1 MFQKAKTRFGK
12 LIMLLLVVLTTIC
25 LTFGL
30 AACSEEVKTITS
42 LAFNDNGQ
50 LVITYSDGT
59 SDTIDGV
66 MGPQGEQGEQG
77 PQGPQ
82 GEQGEQGPQGPQ
94 GPQGEQGEQ
103 GEQGPQGPQGEQGEQ
118 GPQGPQGPQGETG
131 PQGPQGPQGE
141 PGRGIVSIT
150 LNEEKTAFIITYTD
164 ETTVEVPLGFTIP
177 SECTVDHSGT
187 EGMTQVIVTHTEAET
202 GVSIYICDTCGFAR
216 ANLEDESVH
225 TYETKVTPPTCTEPG
240 HIDKTCTVCGYV
252 AETEIDEEHPAT
264 DHSFGEWY
272 VVDDEDANICV
283 SGGMKARKCTK
294 CGYVEYDLTGSTQHI
309 VNNWTYKDNGD
320 GTATLS
326 GTCETCKE
334 TITITIEGP
343 ETPDLKDIQKEEEV
357 STFAANVLE
366 TITEEVEIPA
376 TANVS
381 VTVTYVY
388 EITQKQLKCTDDGQ
402 YILTV
407 KINDVVVDGPDTI
420 DVKGATNHTMIPAE
434 EAEDGVAVQIAVGA
448 EISYVQYKDY
458 LTEFWGM
465 ESTCQKKGQAYYECT
480 ECGEN
485 ARVYTTVRDHV
496 YEGEYADVEG
506 HVADCD
512 TAGKQ
517 AKTCTMCGAT
527 DPVEANWIDKAAL
540 GHTWMKD
547 GSKTAT
553 ITITNYVTGA
563 ATIVVP
569 QICAVCGDLQDKTL
583 ANDEYKVAII
593 SPATCATEGIYQYT
607 FGTDSIRETVTIKE
621 YLETE
626 GYGHSLHA
634 FLNKEGKLDLSDP
647 DVLAELEKNYE
658 GAWQETAENIATCEG
673 SGKEGKM
680 TYTCAVCEQT
690 IEYVT
695 FREHKTN
702 GTGVI
707 APTCTEGGSNSGE
720 CVYCEEKFNHP
731 IDPLGHHY
739 EYALQLTTDES
750 GDTLKVVTVRCTVC
764 GATVAGDVVTGI
776 KLGSDANLSYS
787 ETGTDSCATPGIGTY
802 AYTYTYTY
810 YVWNAESMKREPVE
824 DAEVVLYAS
833 KTLATIPHT
842 IEKVDGT
849 TEQVESGRVFT
860 MGTETD
866 QYKFK
871 IFYDEP
877 GTCQEKGYGVFIC
890 KECGGSVQ
898 VRTTAPHDYSVA
910 LEGEEHFKAATCTE
924 DGFQDYKCANCEKV
938 ERRVIAKSG
947 HGDYEAKLITA
958 PTSAAAGEW
967 QVVCGVCGTTIKTV
981 TMAKLPTT
989 SGNNYTVTST
999 GVACVDGIT
1008 YTCKYTATAEGVTF
1022 EATYTFKA
1030 EKADHMKGD
1039 KYEWTATLADG
1050 TTWDYVGYYCATC
1063 GKVVVDDK
1071 NRAEEVYV
1079 SDQASLTNA
1088 LTTLFTQDMKL
1099 YITAAGEYTLPVINM
1114 GAYDLTII
1122 GQVDGVVFNATT
1134 NVAYDAGSIV
1144 VGSSA
1149 GGTLT
1154 VENVTLKCTP
1164 VEGIAFR
1171 GIVISTNASNFTLNV
1186 KGCTFTAGFATGI
1199 YLGQGTAN
1207 ATITGCSF
1215 SGCEAGIGGS
1225 EGITG
1230 TLKVDTCTFADNGET
1245 IGWAGAGTLII
1256 TKSPTCTSFNQWA
1269 NGEATAVE
1277 VKDGE
1282 YTNK

>member
-82 GEQGEQGPQGPQ
+82 G
-94 GPQGEQGEQ
+94 PQGEQGEQ

-118 GPQGPQGPQGETG
+118 GPQGPQGPQGD
-131 PQGPQGPQGE
+131 QGDKGE

-150 LNEEKTAFIITYTD
+150 LNEERTAFIITYTD

-252 AETEIDEEHPAT
+252 AETEEDLEHPAT
-264 DHSFGEWY
+264 GHTWGDWY
-272 VVDDEDANICV
+272 VVDDKNANICV

-326 GTCETCKE
+326 GVCETCKE
-334 TITITIEGP
+334 TITITIAGP
-343 ETPDLKDIQKEEEV
+343 ETPDLKEIQKEEEV
-357 STFAANVLE
+357 TTFAANVLE

-420 DVKGATNHTMIPAE
+420 DVKGATNHTMIKATDTT
-434 EAEDGVAVQIAVGA
+434 AAVQIAVGA
-448 EISYVQYKDY
+448 HISYVQYKDY

-465 ESTCQKKGQAYYECT
+465 ESTCQKTGEAYYECT
-480 ECGEN
+480 ECGEK

-506 HVADCD
+506 HVANCD

-607 FGTDSIRETVTIKE
+607 FGTDSIRETVTIEE

-647 DVLAELEKNYE
+647 DVRAELEKNYA
-658 GAWQETAENIATCEG
+658 GAWQETAENIATCKG

-707 APTCTEGGSNSGE
+707 APTCTEGGSISGE

-787 ETGTDSCATPGIGTY
+787 ETGTDTCAKPGIGTY
-802 AYTYTYTY
+802 SYEYTFKYN
-810 YVWNAESMKREPVE
+810 VWDAESKSVE
-824 DAEVVLYAS
+824 EMDDTVKLYAT

-842 IEKVDGT
+842 IKKTDGT
-849 TEQVESGRVFT
+849 TESVESGRVFT
-860 MGTETD
+860 MGTETN
-866 QYKFK
+866 QYKFE

-877 GTCQEKGYGVFIC
+877 GTCQEQGYGVFIC
-890 KECGGSVQ
+890 EKCKGSIQ
-898 VRTTAPHDYSVA
+898 VRTTAPHDFSVK
-910 LEGEEHFKAATCTE
+910 LEGAGNYQAPTCTE
-924 DGFQDYKCANCEKV
+924 PGFQMEQCAHCDVTNRKELPKT
-938 ERRVIAKSG
+938 G
-947 HGDYEAKLITA
+947 HSKYEAVLVTA
-958 PTSAAAGEW
+958 PKADSEGSW
-967 QVVCGVCGTTIKTV
+967 KVVCGVCDATIKTV

-989 SGNNYTVTST
+989 SGNDYTVTST
-999 GVACVDGIT
+999 GIACVDGIT
-1008 YTCKYTATAEGVTF
+1008 YTCVYSATVEVEGVGVTF
-1022 EATYTFKA
+1022 EETYTFTTAKVA
-1030 EKADHMKGD
+1030 HDKGEA
-1039 KYEWTATLADG
+1039 YSWTATLADG

-1099 YITAAGEYTLPVINM
+1099 YIAAGTYTMPAINM
-1114 GAYDLTII
+1114 QNFVLEII
-1122 GQVDGVVFNATT
+1122 GVEGETFVKPSQTANLGGIVIASCQAGAKLTVKGIRFRGTDTEGATRGIVFNAAAA
-1134 NVAYDAGSIV
+1134 NPVLV
-1144 VGSSA
+1144 
-1149 GGTLT
+1149 
-1154 VENVTLKCTP
+1154 VENCSF
-1164 VEGIAFR
+1164 EGFM
-1171 GIVISTNASNFTLNV
+1171 
-1186 KGCTFTAGFATGI
+1186 TGI
-1199 YLGQGTAN
+1199 YLGLVTD
-1207 ATITGCSF
+1207 ATITN
-1215 SGCEAGIGGS
+1215 CEFTDCDAAIGGS

-1230 TLKVDTCTFADNGET
+1230 TLKVDTCTFEGNDET
-1245 IGWAGAGTLII
+1245 IGWAGSGTLVI
-1256 TKSPTCTSFNQWA
+1256 TKSATCTSFNHYTK
-1269 NGEATAVE
+1269 GEVVAVT
-1277 VKDGE
+1277 VTDGE
-1282 YTNK
+1282 YTNE